1 VRTLHLDEEKYRERS
16 ELIQLKTQ
24 NSKLKTHTPG
34 LDMKEGHT
42 SGYEKLQSKKSL
54 AEILDVAIE
63 FERTA
68 RDFYASLIPKVS
80 KQLRYLVEELAE
92 EEQRHFDLF
101 SELKARPDLDKQI
114 EALVEV
120 PASDKRFSD
129 AILLPDLGENPDDQA
144 VLQYALGR
152 EHAAMEQYHS
162 LAENT
167 AEGPIRELFVYLAN
181 EETLHK
187 NQLERLYYETV
198 HRGGV

>member
-1 VRTLHLDEEKYRERS
+1 
-16 ELIQLKTQ
+16 
-24 NSKLKTHTPG
+24 
-34 LDMKEGHT
+34 MKEDHT

-54 AEILDVAIE
+54 ADILDVAIE

-68 RDFYASLIPKVS
+68 RDFYTSLIPKVS
-80 KQLRYLVEELAE
+80 KQIRYLVEELAK

-101 SELKARPDLDKQI
+101 TELKARPDLDKQV

-129 AILLPDLGENPDDQA
+129 AILLPDLGEHPDDQA

-152 EHAAMEQYHS
+152 EHAAMEQYRS

-198 HRGGV
+198 HSGGV